1 MVLGAVVT
9 MGCVVQAEKQRG
21 EKQRGSGLPCPE
33 SWVMSG
39 VASARFHLG
48 CWTKLEMEIVV
59 K

>member
-1 MVLGAVVT
+1 MGAVMI
-9 MGCVVQAEKQRG
+9 MGCVVQLEKQRG

-39 VASARFHLG
+39 VAAARFHG
-48 CWTKLEMEIVV
+48 GWWTKLEMEMVA